1 MGTASQHVNISVFVA
16 CFGFTS
22 RWVYVVPLNR
32 RNRMESAMTFTSRE
46 FLEGSA
52 DTIGWVKDE
61 YGQLSSANKFNI
73 VFLPEFLIF
82 AVHIEESNRS
92 LGHFETDLFPLYVG
106 IYPATISKPKIK
118 NGIVESSAKL
128 FFLSVIIVRT
138 TFW

>member
-1 MGTASQHVNISVFVA
+1 MD
-16 CFGFTS
+16 
-22 RWVYVVPLNR
+22 
-32 RNRMESAMTFTSRE
+32 SARTFTSRE
-46 FLEGSA
+46 FLEESA

-92 LGHFETDLFPLYVG
+92 LGHFETDLFPLFVG